1 MLIQKIGDE
10 RARHVR
16 NKLSPGKVV
25 ADFDGDGKT
34 DISVFRPSLGTWFIS
49 QSSNNNLRAAEFGA
63 PGDYDGDGKTDFAVF
78 RPANSYWYL
87 KRIATGEFSAVGF
100 GSPGRTSPFPKD
112 TILDFFAK

>member
-1 MLIQKIGDE
+1 MYE
-10 RARHVR
+10 T
-16 NKLSPGKVV
+16 NLSPGKAV

-49 QSSNNNLRAAEFGA
+49 QRSNNNLRAAEFGA
-63 PGDYDGDGKTDFAVF
+63 PGDRVAPGDYDGYGKTDFAGF

-100 GSPGRTSPFPKD
+100 GSPGDVPVPEGYNP
-112 TILDFFAK
+112 